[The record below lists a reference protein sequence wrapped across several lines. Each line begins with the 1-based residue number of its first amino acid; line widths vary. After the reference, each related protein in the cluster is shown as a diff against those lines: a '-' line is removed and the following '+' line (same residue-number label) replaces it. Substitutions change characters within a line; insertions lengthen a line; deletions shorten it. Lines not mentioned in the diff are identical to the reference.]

1 MKLNRLRHRLAAAVA
16 ASAFALGLGSAAQAE
31 TTVLKNF
38 TLIDGTGAAPAKN
51 AGMVIQDGRITW
63 VGPSAQLEAPAGD
76 STVDLSGKF
85 VMPGLIDLHVHLGNV
100 VGVVQNKD
108 NFTRANVEKDL
119 TTFAK
124 YGVTTVQSMGTD
136 GDLIFPLRDEQRA
149 GRPTMARVYTAG
161 QGLVLKGGYGGV
173 PGLNNQV
180 ATPAE
185 AAAEVNRQAD
195 KGVDFIKFWVD
206 DELKTMPKMPP
217 EITKAIID
225 TAHAGKLRAVA
236 HIFYLDDAKTLVNQ
250 GVDGFAHSVRDQK
263 VDQALVNG
271 MKQRGVWQIAET
283 LSREEY
289 MFAYGKRAPFLDDPF
304 FAKGVTPDV
313 IATLASPQRQ
323 QQQLSNP
330 HFHELP
336 EFLDNAIANTAT
348 LRASG
353 VKMGFGTDSGPP
365 ARFPGYSSHR
375 ELELLVK
382 AGYTPAQAIHLATG
396 VSAEFL
402 GSKDL
407 GLIAPNRWA
416 DLVVLDADPTANI
429 RNTRSI
435 RAVYIAGR
443 EVPNINQ

>member
-1 MKLNRLRHRLAAAVA
+1 MKLSRLRHRLAAAVA
-16 ASAFALGLGSAAQAE
+16 AGACALGLGSAAQAE

-38 TLIDGTGAAPAKN
+38 TLIDGTGAAPAPN
-51 AGMVIQDGRITW
+51 SGLIIQDGRITW
-63 VGPSAQLEAPAGD
+63 VGPAASLRAPAGA
-76 STVDLSGKF
+76 STVDLSGKY

-100 VGVVQNKD
+100 VGVVQNKN
-108 NFTRANVEKDL
+108 NFTRENVEKDL

-136 GDLIFPLRDEQRA
+136 GDLIFPLRAEQRA
-149 GRPTMARVYTAG
+149 GRPNMARVYTAG
-161 QGLVLKGGYGGV
+161 QGLVFKGGYGGV
-173 PGLNNQV
+173 PNLNNQV
-180 ATPAE
+180 STPAE
-185 AAAEVNRQAD
+185 ATAEVNRQAD
-195 KGVDFIKFWVD
+195 KGVDFIKMWVD

-225 TAHAGKLRAVA
+225 AAHARKLRAVA

-263 VDQALVNG
+263 VDRALLDS
-271 MKQRGVWQIAET
+271 MKRRGVWQIAET

-304 FAKGVTPDV
+304 FAKGVSPDV

-323 QQQLSNP
+323 QQQASNP

-336 EFLDNAIANTAT
+336 QFLDNAIANLA
-348 LRASG
+348 AQKAAG
-353 VKMGFGTDSGPP
+353 VKIGFGTDSGPP

-375 ELELLVK
+375 ELELMVK
-382 AGYTPAQAIHLATG
+382 AGYTPAEALHIATG

-407 GLIAPNRWA
+407 GLVKPNRWA
-416 DLVVLDADPTANI
+416 DLLVLDANPTTDI
-429 RNTRSI
+429 RNTRTI
-435 RAVYIAGR
+435 RAVYVAGR